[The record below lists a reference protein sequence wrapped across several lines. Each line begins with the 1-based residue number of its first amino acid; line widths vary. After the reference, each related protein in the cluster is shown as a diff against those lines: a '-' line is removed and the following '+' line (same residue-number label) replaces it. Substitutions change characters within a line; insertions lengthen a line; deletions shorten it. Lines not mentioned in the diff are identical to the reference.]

1 MQAPPL
7 MIRTPVPTIKEINTM
22 FSPVDA
28 SSSSLSSFEA
38 VCVLV
43 DDVLLDVE
51 VAGEG
56 DGAVFGFAV
65 GETVPLL
72 EDAVRELSAIFTV
85 PLFDAQPALRLSVL
99 PSVGAFTVMPFVFA
113 SLVYSLFVP
122 QEPEVKVPPDTSI
135 KY

>member
-72 EDAVRELSAIFTV
+72 EDAVRELSAIVTV

-122 QEPEVKVPPDTSI
+122 QEPEVK
-135 KY
+135 

>member
-113 SLVYSLFVP
+113 SLVFP
-122 QEPEVKVPPDTSI
+122 QEPEERVPPDTSI

>member
-72 EDAVRELSAIFTV
+72 EDAVREKTAIFTV
-85 PLFDAQPALRLSVL
+85 MSEFDPQPALRLSVL
-99 PSVGAFTVMPFVFA
+99 PSVGA
-113 SLVYSLFVP
+113 
-122 QEPEVKVPPDTSI
+122 
-135 KY
+135 